1 MLKCFLFF
9 EFLVKELFLNF
20 AYCLVPCCECSL
32 CISYLGIAIFDTDL
46 LHFLILTSI
55 PSVEETTAASLQRIP
70 CQNGILDL
78 LFMTVDLRL
87 VPRSVITFY
96 LFGVKISIFWFRI
109 FSVHVV
115 SILSLIIS
123 ILGVFY
129 IENLVLYHIPLVLF
143 FQKFEESTTVISI
156 ILGFDYSYFENFL
169 NRRYHDYLLGNSGA
183 GINPLGLA
191 QVPNFCSTYW
201 VCRARLTCEYSF
213 IF

>member
-1 MLKCFLFF
+1 M
-9 EFLVKELFLNF
+9 NF
-20 AYCLVPCCECSL
+20 AYCLVPCCECLL

-87 VPRSVITFY
+87 VPRSVITVY
-96 LFGVKISIFWFRI
+96 LFGLKISIFWLRI

-143 FQKFEESTTVISI
+143 FPKIWGEYNSHFYYFGFWLLLFWEFVKIGDAMTTCWEI
-156 ILGFDYSYFENFL
+156 
-169 NRRYHDYLLGNSGA
+169 
-183 GINPLGLA
+183 
-191 QVPNFCSTYW
+191 
-201 VCRARLTCEYSF
+201 
-213 IF
+213 

>member
-1 MLKCFLFF
+1 M
-9 EFLVKELFLNF
+9 NF
-20 AYCLVPCCECSL
+20 AYCLVPCCECLL

-55 PSVEETTAASLQRIP
+55 PSVEETTAANLQRIP

-96 LFGVKISIFWFRI
+96 LFGLKIGIFWLRI

-143 FQKFEESTTVISI
+143 FPKIWGEYNSHFYYFGFWLLLFWKFVKIGGTMTTCWEI
-156 ILGFDYSYFENFL
+156 
-169 NRRYHDYLLGNSGA
+169 
-183 GINPLGLA
+183 
-191 QVPNFCSTYW
+191 
-201 VCRARLTCEYSF
+201 
-213 IF
+213 